1 MQIQDKEIERVI
13 EEVSHS
19 FSVERLVVSDA
30 EKNEARQMLRGE
42 VSMEELIAFYKAGLP
57 NSRY

>member
-1 MQIQDKEIERVI
+1 MQIQDKEIERII

-19 FSVERLVVSDA
+19 FSVEGIVVSDA

-42 VSMEELIAFYKAGLP
+42 VSMEKLIAYYKASLT
-57 NSRY
+57 NSK